1 MPAATITLKIIG
13 VLVLLITAAT
23 ALFGNNDYTSNPA
36 PSLFWLALILAMAYF
51 SALID
56 GVWAIANPFENIVRF
71 FVRNNRGWLEY
82 PEHTGCIPG
91 LVLYYALVCLELF
104 SNGAG
109 GSPAVILYI
118 VAGYLALSFVGSA
131 AFGTSR
137 WFAYGDFFNVF
148 FGTIGLAAL
157 VRVDEKSITF
167 YKPFARL
174 TQEKPGDIFR
184 MLFILLILASTAF
197 DGFVGTQFW
206 STVVYSTPFTTTI
219 ASFLGYALFALALP
233 LFFSFYAVV
242 VWMLQ
247 KLTRSQHTLKY
258 LLLRFSYSLVPIA
271 IGYNVA
277 HYFTWFVS
285 QGLNMLSMLSD
296 PLDRGWNLLGTR
308 AWTVSTAPLSADT
321 VWYIQVGV
329 LVGAHI
335 IATYVAHKI
344 ALYEFKER
352 RTALISQLPM
362 LILMVGYTVFGLWI
376 LSQPVGSLS

>member
-1 MPAATITLKIIG
+1 
-13 VLVLLITAAT
+13 
-23 ALFGNNDYTSNPA
+23 
-36 PSLFWLALILAMAYF
+36 
-51 SALID
+51 
-56 GVWAIANPFENIVRF
+56 
-71 FVRNNRGWLEY
+71 
-82 PEHTGCIPG
+82 
-91 LVLYYALVCLELF
+91 
-104 SNGAG
+104 
-109 GSPAVILYI
+109 
-118 VAGYLALSFVGSA
+118 
-131 AFGTSR
+131 
-137 WFAYGDFFNVF
+137 
-148 FGTIGLAAL
+148 
-157 VRVDEKSITF
+157 
-167 YKPFARL
+167 
-174 TQEKPGDIFR
+174 
-184 MLFILLILASTAF
+184 
-197 DGFVGTQFW
+197 
-206 STVVYSTPFTTTI
+206 
-219 ASFLGYALFALALP
+219 
-233 LFFSFYAVV
+233 
-242 VWMLQ
+242 
-247 KLTRSQHTLKY
+247 LKY